1 MNDGAPSPF
10 AASLLEG
17 LAASPKRLEP
27 KFFYDAR
34 GSELFEEITRLEAYY
49 PTRTELGILEAVAG
63 EIAERIGPGA
73 VIVEPGAGALA
84 KVGLLLSALDRP
96 AAFAPGDISV
106 DHLFGAAKALAAR
119 FPDLPVMPF
128 ALDFDRAFAMPAAIA
143 ALGPTTIF
151 FPGSTVGNFDPDGA
165 VDLLKRFAGLG
176 DARWLAI
183 GVDLKKDHDRLVRA
197 YDDEAGVTAAFNLN
211 ILARANRE
219 LGADFDLDAFR
230 HVALY
235 DGDLGRIEMHLESLA
250 DQTVALLGRRFA
262 FAKGERIHTEN
273 SYKYAVP
280 EFQALAARA
289 GWAAEDCWTDAE
301 DLFSVQLF
309 RRETG

>member
-10 AASLLEG
+10 AASLLKG

-49 PTRTELGILEAVAG
+49 PTRTELGILEAAAG
-63 EIAERIGPGA
+63 EIADHIGPGA
-73 VIVEPGAGALA
+73 VVVEPGAGALA
-84 KVGLLLSALDRP
+84 KVGLLLSALERP

-106 DHLFGAAKALAAR
+106 DHLFGAAKALAAQ

-128 ALDFDRAFAMPAAIA
+128 GLDFDRPFSLPDAIA
-143 ALGPTTIF
+143 TLGPTTIF

-176 DARWLAI
+176 DARWLVI

-235 DGDLGRIEMHLESLA
+235 DRGLGRIEMHLESMT
-250 DQTVALLGRRFA
+250 DQSVALLGRRFD

-280 EFQALAARA
+280 EFQAVAARA
-289 GWAAEDCWTDAE
+289 GWASIDCWADAE

-309 RRETG
+309 RREIG